1 MERWRTTIRKC
12 LKISKCKYCV
22 NEQREQQIGF
32 FFFRYF
38 TALPCVPDFVDVL
51 RKDLLIIEID
61 CDNRKIGLI
70 NERTKKKF
78 ELQIDLERYPLPWQ
92 IVFSLN
98 HYNDV
103 VRLHPW
109 SRYWSFLF
117 RYVQDLTWLLT
128 SRFFC
133 SIRRELVLYAQ

>member
-1 MERWRTTIRKC
+1 VRTTDWI
-12 LKISKCKYCV
+12 
-22 NEQREQQIGF
+22 

-38 TALPCVPDFVDVL
+38 TALPCVPDFADVL
-51 RKDLLIIEID
+51 RKDPLIIEID

-92 IVFSLN
+92 IVFNLN

-103 VRLHPW
+103 VRLHP
-109 SRYWSFLF
+109 
-117 RYVQDLTWLLT
+117 
-128 SRFFC
+128 
-133 SIRRELVLYAQ
+133 